1 MIARYMYEE
10 FQKKGIPVTLVR
22 SVDETVSPTERV
34 NRILDAYGDNPNVVI
49 ISNHINA
56 AGSGIQGA
64 EGAEVIYALRDN
76 SNLASNILTSLGN
89 AGQKM
94 RKFYQRRLPSDTS
107 KDYYFIHRNTGS
119 KTQPII
125 IEYGF
130 INNPTDLARIQNNY
144 KTYVDNIVDAVIATA
159 EGETKQLVLPDGS
172 KVWLNENTSLE
183 YPENF
188 EDDIRLLSLNG
199 EAYFEV
205 TSNKHKPFVVKG
217 STMQIEVLGT
227 KFNFKNSD
235 KCRIAEASLLEGE
248 IKASGNANEGLIT
261 LSPGQKVELN
271 AYTRQMKVSN
281 TDAEIDAIWH
291 NDFVQLKNANI
302 YDIALMLERIYN
314 VNIVLSPEINKG
326 NTYSGVLQKKKNIDE
341 VLDILSHTIHFN
353 YVINKRNIF
362 ISVE

>member
-1 MIARYMYEE
+1 M
-10 FQKKGIPVTLVR
+10 
-22 SVDETVSPTERV
+22 
-34 NRILDAYGDNPNVVI
+34 
-49 ISNHINA
+49 
-56 AGSGIQGA
+56 
-64 EGAEVIYALRDN
+64 
-76 SNLASNILTSLGN
+76 
-89 AGQKM
+89 
-94 RKFYQRRLPSDTS
+94 
-107 KDYYFIHRNTGS
+107 KD
-119 KTQPII
+119 I
-125 IEYGF
+125 IEMNEKIGMV
-130 INNPTDLARIQNNY
+130 NY
-144 KTYVDNIVDAVIATA
+144 KMIWNFFEGKCSDEEKKTVLAWVNESKQNMEQFLKLEEIYFLGRHNISDEKCDRAKQKILQRIENQEKGRKLKSIRLYSIMRYAAVFVGVLVLSIFAYLHFSNENNSMIRFATA

-227 KFNFKNSD
+227 KFNFKSSD

-271 AYTRQMKVSN
+271 TYTRQMKVSN

>member
-1 MIARYMYEE
+1 MNE
-10 FQKKGIPVTLVR
+10 
-22 SVDETVSPTERV
+22 
-34 NRILDAYGDNPNVVI
+34 
-49 ISNHINA
+49 
-56 AGSGIQGA
+56 
-64 EGAEVIYALRDN
+64 
-76 SNLASNILTSLGN
+76 NIG
-89 AGQKM
+89 M
-94 RKFYQRRLPSDTS
+94 V
-107 KDYYFIHRNTGS
+107 
-119 KTQPII
+119 
-125 IEYGF
+125 
-130 INNPTDLARIQNNY
+130 NY
-144 KTYVDNIVDAVIATA
+144 KMIWKFFEGKCSDEEKKTVLAWVNESKQNMELLLRWEEMYFLGKHNISDEKCEFAKQKFLKRIENQDKKRKLKSVKLYSIMRYAAVFVGVLVLSIFVYLHFANENNNMIRLTTA
-159 EGETKQLVLPDGS
+159 EGETKQLVLPDS
-172 KVWLNENTSLE
+172 SRVWLNENTSLE
-183 YPENF
+183 YPESF
-188 EDDIRLLSLNG
+188 EDNIRMLKLNG

-217 STMQIEVLGT
+217 ITMQIEVLGT

-291 NDFVQLKNANI
+291 NDIVQLKNANI
-302 YDIALMLERIYN
+302 YDIALMLENIYN
-314 VNIVLSPEINKG
+314 VNIVLSPEINKN
-326 NTYSGVLQKKKNIDE
+326 NTYSGALQRKKNIKE

>member
-1 MIARYMYEE
+1 M
-10 FQKKGIPVTLVR
+10 
-22 SVDETVSPTERV
+22 
-34 NRILDAYGDNPNVVI
+34 
-49 ISNHINA
+49 
-56 AGSGIQGA
+56 
-64 EGAEVIYALRDN
+64 
-76 SNLASNILTSLGN
+76 
-89 AGQKM
+89 
-94 RKFYQRRLPSDTS
+94 
-107 KDYYFIHRNTGS
+107 KD
-119 KTQPII
+119 I
-125 IEYGF
+125 IEMNEKIGMV
-130 INNPTDLARIQNNY
+130 NY
-144 KTYVDNIVDAVIATA
+144 KMIWNFFEGKCSDEEKKTVLAWVNESKQNMEQFLKLEEIYFLGRHNISDEKCDRAKQKFQQRIENQEKGRKLKSIRLYSIMRYAAVFVGVLVLSIFAYLHFSNENNSMIRFATA

-227 KFNFKNSD
+227 KFNFKSSD

-271 AYTRQMKVSN
+271 TYTRQMKVSN